1 MVPSGQAAKPK
12 LTSDPGGLEMLKAL
26 IYRLRTGPAQG
37 VTQEELETW
46 TTVPEGRSTEQEP
59 LEGLV
64 QKLLPAPMVT

>member
-1 MVPSGQAAKPK
+1 
-12 LTSDPGGLEMLKAL
+12 MLKAL